1 MEADRSDWI
10 EGRSWPK
17 AAIIGIRLERQ
28 LSEDKLPSAAIV
40 HDGRR

>member
-1 MEADRSDWI
+1 MFGLQQPRHISTL
-10 EGRSWPK
+10 PK